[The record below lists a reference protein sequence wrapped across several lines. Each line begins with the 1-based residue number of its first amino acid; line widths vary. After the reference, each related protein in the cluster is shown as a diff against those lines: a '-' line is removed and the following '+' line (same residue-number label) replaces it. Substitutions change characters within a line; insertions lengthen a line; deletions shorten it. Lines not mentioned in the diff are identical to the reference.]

1 MCLVFSDMNQAESFN
16 AYIYGSKRARMS
28 GQNNAQIGHVGRME
42 PTKFVAGEDRMRVQH
57 IKRDVTATVDS
68 INVGQG
74 YGHVKVDGER
84 LFFHSSQLIG
94 CVIEELNARDTL
106 SFDIVFNPRTN
117 KFLAKNV
124 RFVGAAE
131 RANSQIGHFQNM
143 QAATFTSAAVEPTSN
158 IIQQTC
164 QGRVTKVHADYGFV
178 ETAEQETIFFHYTQI
193 IGAHMSELAVGDVLT
208 FSVVF
213 NKVSNRK
220 IAENVR
226 RCHVRKNVREN
237 TQIGH
242 FQSMQVATLTS
253 HAVEN
258 AVVQLEQACQGRITK
273 VHADYGFAETA
284 QQETIF
290 FHYTQLIGTHM
301 SELAVG
307 DMLIFN
313 VTFNKTSNR
322 KVAQDVRMAQQQ
334 PKPEPVRLVAA
345 KNLLQVESAKL
356 LRRLSQNLVINVQD
370 MDTETNPEA
379 IMKQVAAAATTG
391 DKLSPFANLS
401 NANSRR
407 NSRRGSTCSLVR

>member
-1 MCLVFSDMNQAESFN
+1 L
-16 AYIYGSKRARMS
+16 
-28 GQNNAQIGHVGRME
+28 
-42 PTKFVAGEDRMRVQH
+42 
-57 IKRDVTATVDS
+57 
-68 INVGQG
+68 
-74 YGHVKVDGER
+74 ER
-84 LFFHSSQLIG
+84 
-94 CVIEELNARDTL
+94 T
-106 SFDIVFNPRTN
+106 
-117 KFLAKNV
+117 
-124 RFVGAAE
+124 
-131 RANSQIGHFQNM
+131 
-143 QAATFTSAAVEPTSN
+143 
-158 IIQQTC
+158 
-164 QGRVTKVHADYGFV
+164 
-178 ETAEQETIFFHYTQI
+178 
-193 IGAHMSELAVGDVLT
+193 SELAVGDVLT

-213 NKVSNRK
+213 NQVSNRK

-226 RCHVRKNVREN
+226 RVHVREN

-284 QQETIF
+284 KHESVF

-301 SELAVG
+301 SELAIG
-307 DMLIFN
+307 DMLSFN

-322 KVAQDVRMAQQQ
+322 KVAQDVRMA

-370 MDTETNPEA
+370 MDTETPEA